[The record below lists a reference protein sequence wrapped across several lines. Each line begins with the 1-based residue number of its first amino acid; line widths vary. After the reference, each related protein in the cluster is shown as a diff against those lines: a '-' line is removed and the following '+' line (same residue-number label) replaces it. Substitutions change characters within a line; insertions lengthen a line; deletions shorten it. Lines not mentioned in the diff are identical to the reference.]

1 MPTISLWNTETGEE
15 LVYETVDAKEVLRS
29 NPGLYTK
36 VSPYPPLP
44 PLPRNVVDDEFE
56 YRREPVG
63 ENPPER
69 PSIRE
74 VAVIRNGTGAPRL
87 R

>member
-1 MPTISLWNTETGEE
+1 M
-15 LVYETVDAKEVLRS
+15 
-29 NPGLYTK
+29 
-36 VSPYPPLP
+36 P